1 MACRRSRHHRTVGPA
16 RRIGDAA
23 LSCRG
28 TPRTP
33 PGGRTG
39 VVGRR
44 SRRTSG
50 PCPEGPDRRPATLP
64 VRFRQDRSR
73 TAHLG
78 QVRRARD
85 HHDCP
90 RQPRLPL
97 LLESMMKPRHLLL
110 TVLLLS
116 GCASKGP
123 PELRGADYYF
133 EEGGRD
139 FERRRFLEAVESF
152 QRIVS
157 NFPGHARVAEAQY
170 YLAESY
176 FGMEEFV
183 SAAFE
188 YERVV
193 DTYPSSQWRD
203 DAQYKIGESYLEQSR
218 RAELDQSETYEALN
232 AYRRFIEDNVDS
244 PLVVDARTRIGELRS
259 RLAKK
264 QFLASRLYHRQ
275 GHLRAARMAYEQLL
289 AAYPLTSWYWHG
301 LAQLGDIARVEGEI
315 DEARGHWQEVLQG
328 AEEEKLLDDV
338 RQWVAELDLE

>member
-1 MACRRSRHHRTVGPA
+1 
-16 RRIGDAA
+16 
-23 LSCRG
+23 
-28 TPRTP
+28 
-33 PGGRTG
+33 
-39 VVGRR
+39 
-44 SRRTSG
+44 
-50 PCPEGPDRRPATLP
+50 
-64 VRFRQDRSR
+64 
-73 TAHLG
+73 
-78 QVRRARD
+78 
-85 HHDCP
+85 
-90 RQPRLPL
+90 
-97 LLESMMKPRHLLL
+97 MMKPRHLLL

-152 QRIVS
+152 QLIVS